1 MFPVPTIVISLKRA
15 QNRRKNAERE
25 LLDQGADWEILDAI
39 DGLKLQNTPPEY
51 NEKKV
56 SRLLGFPLTLS
67 EIGCFLSHREAWLNC
82 IEKDQTV
89 LILEDD
95 FVLAPSIKE
104 AISYLL
110 ENQACW
116 DVARLQGLTKT
127 SHTVITASDNF
138 QIVANKDDPLGATAY
153 LLKPYSAKK
162 LLVDSHEIYEPLDH
176 FLEHHKKHGLRMVAI
191 KPYPVSTNGSES
203 TIFDRPDRKSISGSK
218 KMMRSI
224 CRAFDRLFNPYP
236 WFPK

>member
-15 QNRRKNAERE
+15 QNRRKNAEKE
-25 LLDQGADWEILDAI
+25 LLNQGADWEILDAI

-51 NEKKV
+51 NENKV
-56 SRLLGFPLTLS
+56 SKLLGFPLTLS

-95 FVLAPSIKE
+95 FALAPNIKE
-104 AISYLL
+104 AIFFLL
-110 ENQACW
+110 ENQSCW
-116 DVARLQGLTKT
+116 DIARLQGLSQT
-127 SHTVITASDNF
+127 SHSVIITSKSF
-138 QIVANKDDPLGATAY
+138 EIVTNKDDPLGATAY
-153 LLKPYSAKK
+153 LLKPHAAKK
-162 LLVDSHEIYEPLDH
+162 LLVESHEIYEPLDH
-176 FLEHHKKHGLRMVAI
+176 FLEHHKKHSLRMVAI

-203 TIFDRPDRKSISGSK
+203 TIFDRPDRKSISGSRK
-218 KMMRSI
+218 IVRSI
-224 CRAFDRLFNPYP
+224 SRALDRLFNPNP

>member
-15 QNRRKNAERE
+15 QSRRKNAEKE

-82 IEKDQTV
+82 IEKDQAV

-95 FVLAPSIKE
+95 FVLSPRIKQ
-104 AISYLL
+104 AISFLI

-116 DVARLQGLTKT
+116 DIARLQGLVKT
-127 SHTVITASDNF
+127 NHTVITASDAF
-138 QIVANKDDPLGATAY
+138 EIVTNKDDPLGATAY
-153 LLKPYSAKK
+153 LLKPYAAKK
-162 LLVDSHEIYEPLDH
+162 LLVDSREIYEPLDH
-176 FLEHHKKHGLRMVAI
+176 FLEHHKKHGLRIVAL

>member
-1 MFPVPTIVISLKRA
+1 MFPVPTIVISLRRA

-82 IEKDQTV
+82 IEKDRTV

-95 FVLAPSIKE
+95 FVLVPSIKE

-138 QIVANKDDPLGATAY
+138 QIVSNKDDPLGATAY

-162 LLVDSHEIYEPLDH
+162 LLVDSNEIYEPLDH